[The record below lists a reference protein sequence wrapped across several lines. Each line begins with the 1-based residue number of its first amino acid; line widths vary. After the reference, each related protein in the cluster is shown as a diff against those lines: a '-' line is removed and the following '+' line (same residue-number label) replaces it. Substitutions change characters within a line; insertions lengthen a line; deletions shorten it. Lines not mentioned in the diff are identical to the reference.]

1 MQTFLSLTMPA
12 GRNIEE
18 EVMNESRD
26 NNNRPAASLYNFDHE
41 EKVKV

>member
-18 EVMNESRD
+18 VVNESRD
-26 NNNRPAASLYNFDHE
+26 KNRPAASLYNFDHE